1 LHETDIDCL
10 IDLASFR
17 ILPQIFYSE
26 EYTFFGHSPG
36 GTWHGGD
43 VAMVLWL
50 VDRPWILLCILVN
63 FAILTFGLIK
73 GVKRRRAMYKPVEQ
87 RDAHEA

>member
-1 LHETDIDCL
+1 MSRPIAQDAL
-10 IDLASFR
+10 F
-17 ILPQIFYSE
+17 ILPSEFYSE

-50 VDRPWILLCILVN
+50 VDRPFAMLSTLVVLILLIIGISLK
-63 FAILTFGLIK
+63 LRYQPSRPEEK
-73 GVKRRRAMYKPVEQ
+73 GFSNTV
-87 RDAHEA
+87 